1 MHAQSRILLLACVV
15 HCCASAARTEPHMPA
30 PERKWV
36 DDRTAGAFR
45 CHADFPLAPYENL
58 LAEMAGVQDDL
69 VRTLGIQ
76 AAREPVELYLFRD
89 KTVYRSYLQSR
100 YPEVPYRRA
109 LFVKGKGPGRV
120 YVFKSA
126 ELPVDV
132 RHEGTHGLLHASL
145 PMVPLWLDEGLAEF
159 FEVPAHQRAYGNPHL
174 AELKWNL
181 RLGLTP
187 RLASLEQKR
196 DLGEMSAVDY
206 RYAWAWVHFMLYGP
220 REAHEEL
227 VAYLRDIQQSSPP
240 GQLSERLERRL
251 PGVEKRLVSHFRNW
265 KSSERV
271 ARLTGR

>member
-1 MHAQSRILLLACVV
+1 MLPRLRIPLLAC
-15 HCCASAARTEPHMPA
+15 AAWCNAYTAHAESPVAATARP
-30 PERKWV
+30 WV
-36 DDRTAGAFR
+36 DERAFGAFQ

-58 LAEMAGVQDDL
+58 LAEMAGVQGDL

-76 AAREPVELYLFRD
+76 AAREPVELYFFRD
-89 KTVYRSYLQSR
+89 KTAYRSYLQNR
-100 YPEVPYRRA
+100 YPDVPYRRA

-120 YVFKSA
+120 YVFKSG
-126 ELPVDV
+126 ELPIDV

-159 FEVPAHQRAYGNPHL
+159 FEVPADRRAYGNPHL

-181 RLGLTP
+181 RLGMTP
-187 RLASLEQKR
+187 RLAVLEQKR
-196 DLGEMSAVDY
+196 DLAEMSAVDY

-227 VAYLRDIQQSSPP
+227 VAFLRDIQQSTPP

-265 KSSERV
+265 KSPERV
-271 ARLTGR
+271 AKLIGR